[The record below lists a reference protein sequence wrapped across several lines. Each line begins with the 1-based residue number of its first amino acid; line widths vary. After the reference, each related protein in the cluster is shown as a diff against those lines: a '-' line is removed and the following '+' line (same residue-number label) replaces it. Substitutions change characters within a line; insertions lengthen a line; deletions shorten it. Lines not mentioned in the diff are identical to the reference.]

1 MLQCIRGM
9 CAESATAGLGYDITR
24 TTAWI
29 YDLDAAT
36 MAGAGRQR
44 DVVVPLCPAH
54 ADRIRVPQGW
64 AFQDQRVQ
72 VPDPIRDPVPAP
84 DPAPVDDGAPDTSEA
99 APLFEPRSRPEPEP
113 LSEVPAQPSLLER
126 AFRAAPVQRS

>member
-1 MLQCIRGM
+1 M

-24 TTAWI
+24 ITAWI

-64 AFQDQRVQ
+64 ALQDQRVR
-72 VPDPIRDPVPAP
+72 VPDPIRNPAP
-84 DPAPVDDGAPDTSEA
+84 DPAPAEDGAPDTADA
-99 APLFEPRSRPEPEP
+99 APLFEPRSRPEPVP
-113 LSEVPAQPSLLER
+113 SSEVPAQPSLLER
-126 AFRAAPVQRS
+126 AFRAAPVRRS